1 MTVCK
6 LPSPG
11 SAIDVRTRPGKRCAP
26 WPTIAVWICAT
37 LASGCIH
44 HIPTSAPKATTQFER
59 SLELRGRFL
68 TLHLATGSLVSSRP
82 MIMYVTGDGGWHRKD
97 LAVYKELVTLG
108 YPVVGISAPEYLQPL
123 RKAKQTTTPA
133 AVARDY
139 AAILSSA
146 RKLLDVSPSANV
158 ILVGVSRGADLVI
171 VAAGQDLLRPQLSGV
186 VAVGLTRE
194 EEFVRW
200 FRRVGRGPRNR
211 ARVATM
217 MQLYEYLPRLG
228 ATPVDVIQSTH
239 DTYLPAADARRLYGA
254 DTERRRLQEIES
266 RNHSFS
272 DARPALYAAI
282 RNAIDWVAGP
292 NPVEGTTR

>member
-1 MTVCK
+1 MTGCK
-6 LPSPG
+6 LP
-11 SAIDVRTRPGKRCAP
+11 RLTP
-26 WPTIAVWICAT
+26 WSTLAVGIFAT

-44 HIPTSAPKATTQFER
+44 RIPTSARTAATQFER
-59 SLELRGRFL
+59 PFELRGRSL
-68 TLHLATGSLVSSRP
+68 TLHLATGSLVSPRP
-82 MIMYVTGDGGWHRKD
+82 VIMYVTGDGGWHRKD
-97 LAVYKELVTLG
+97 LAVYKELVAWG

-123 RKAKQTTTPA
+123 KKAKQTTTPA

-139 AAILSSA
+139 DAILSSA
-146 RKLLDVSPSANV
+146 RKLLGVSPSAKV
-158 ILVGVSRGADLVI
+158 VLVGVSRGADLAI

-217 MQLYEYLPRLG
+217 MQLYEYLPGLG

-254 DTERRRLQEIES
+254 DTKSRRLQEIES

-282 RNAIDWVAGP
+282 RNAIDWVVGL
-292 NPVEGTTR
+292 NPETGVKR